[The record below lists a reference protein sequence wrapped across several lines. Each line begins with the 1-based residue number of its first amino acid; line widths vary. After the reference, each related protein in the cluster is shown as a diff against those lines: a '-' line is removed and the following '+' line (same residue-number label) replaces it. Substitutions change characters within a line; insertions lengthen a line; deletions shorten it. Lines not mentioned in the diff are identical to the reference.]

1 MVQTSIFAGKKQR
14 HRRGEWMCGH
24 GNEGMTWENGN
35 DIHTLPCVKRIARGK
50 LMYSAGSSSRGS
62 VVTWR
67 GVTNGKEVRDIGIHP
82 LIHFVVQQRLA
93 QHGKATISQFLFK
106 NYRNKKRKTDH
117 HLSWDVIKSWKKKKP
132 VHSSRYFIYPKFSV
146 QNWIHPC
153 ILPKQNLSSVP
164 LLVPL
169 HGWQHHPSGD
179 AN

>member
-1 MVQTSIFAGKKQR
+1 
-14 HRRGEWMCGH
+14 MCGH

-93 QHGKATISQFLFK
+93 QHCKATILQEINQS
-106 NYRNKKRKTDH
+106 
-117 HLSWDVIKSWKKKKP
+117 
-132 VHSSRYFIYPKFSV
+132 
-146 QNWIHPC
+146 
-153 ILPKQNLSSVP
+153 
-164 LLVPL
+164 
-169 HGWQHHPSGD
+169 
-179 AN
+179 